1 MPKTGHNKRL
11 PEEFRKYFC
20 DVDYDDLSP
29 DKYPKFIA
37 ERIMN
42 YGDLDSVKW
51 LQSVLERE
59 FIRSVVMNSRN
70 LNPKTKNY
78 WELVLGIKRDW
89 LTDYDRGTSS

>member
-1 MPKTGHNKRL
+1 LPETGHNARL
-11 PEEFRKYFC
+11 PEEFRKYFW
-20 DVDYDDLSP
+20 DVDYDDLSLE
-29 DKYPKFIA
+29 KYPKFIA

-51 LQSVLERE
+51 LQSVLDRE

-78 WELVLGIKRDW
+78 WELLLNIKGD
-89 LTDYDRGTSS
+89 